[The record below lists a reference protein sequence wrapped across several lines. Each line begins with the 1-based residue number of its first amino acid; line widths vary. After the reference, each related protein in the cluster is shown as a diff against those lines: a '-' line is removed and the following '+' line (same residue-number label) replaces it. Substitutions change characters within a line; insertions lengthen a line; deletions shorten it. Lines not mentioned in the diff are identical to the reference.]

1 MGLLRLVLRVLSYVT
16 AHPSLLPALAEAEGA
31 VETFVELLQT
41 YRPDDHTFL
50 PAGKLLLSA
59 CESECAVQAR
69 VDLHHPN
76 VQRRLQG
83 SLRLLE
89 RKAEVEKKSNS
100 RTMTTRVPKAGGK
113 EVGLAGP
120 IRVLRSILSVTAA
133 GNG

>member
-1 MGLLRLVLRVLSYVT
+1 
-16 AHPSLLPALAEAEGA
+16 

-41 YRPDDHTFL
+41 YRPDDHTFI
-50 PAGKLLLSA
+50 PAAKLLLSA
-59 CESECAVQAR
+59 CVCECGVQAR
-69 VDLHHPN
+69 ADLHHPN

-100 RTMTTRVPKAGGK
+100 KPTMTRGPKAGGK

-120 IRVLRSILSVTAA
+120 IRVLRSILIVTAA
-133 GNG
+133 GNS